1 MDLSGR
7 NAVVAACRVIASTS
21 LLQNVDGADAGSLP
35 THLRPFSS
43 LTEFKLVR
51 NTYVQLLHSGYY
63 WRSMTMEEAHRIL
76 EHVQLG
82 TFLIR

>member
-7 NAVVAACRVIASTS
+7 NTVVAACRVIASTS
-21 LLQNVDGADAGSLP
+21 VLQNVDGANAGSLP
-35 THLRPFSS
+35 SHLRPFTS
-43 LTEFKLVR
+43 LTQYNLVR
-51 NTYVQLLHSGYY
+51 DTYVQLLHSDYY

-76 EHVQLG
+76 QHVQLG

>member
-21 LLQNVDGADAGSLP
+21 VLQNVDGADAGRFP

-43 LTEFKLVR
+43 LTQYKLVR
-51 NTYVQLLHSGYY
+51 ETYVQLFHSGYY
-63 WRSMTMEEAHRIL
+63 WRSMTMEDAHRIL